1 MYMGSGQSKTHTNG
15 FSFHPP
21 PGHSNKYAKSI
32 YGDDVKPKVA
42 GKDIL
47 KALGSSNGFSSGYG
61 SDPYN
66 SVMSSGFPPA
76 LTNSGKQS
84 KAKAPNRL
92 LAREKEQLY
101 DEAIK
106 MKMLNNQMK
115 EDNVKLKT
123 KVKILENELSR
134 KEKTIE
140 DLFSHNQLIQ

>member
-1 MYMGSGQSKTHTNG
+1 MH
-15 FSFHPP
+15 
-21 PGHSNKYAKSI
+21 KYANSI
-32 YGDDVKPKVA
+32 YAEDVKPKVA

-47 KALGSSNGFSSGYG
+47 QALASSNGFSSGYA

-66 SVMSSGFPPA
+66 SVMSGGLPA
-76 LTNSGKQS
+76 TITHSAKPT
-84 KAKAPNRL
+84 KAKAHNRL

-101 DEAIK
+101 DDAIK

-140 DLFSHNQLIQ
+140 DLFSHNQLI

>member
-1 MYMGSGQSKTHTNG
+1 
-15 FSFHPP
+15 
-21 PGHSNKYAKSI
+21 
-32 YGDDVKPKVA
+32 
-42 GKDIL
+42 
-47 KALGSSNGFSSGYG
+47 
-61 SDPYN
+61 
-66 SVMSSGFPPA
+66 MSSGFPPA
-76 LTNSGKQS
+76 LTNSSKQS

>member
-1 MYMGSGQSKTHTNG
+1 
-15 FSFHPP
+15 
-21 PGHSNKYAKSI
+21 
-32 YGDDVKPKVA
+32 
-42 GKDIL
+42 
-47 KALGSSNGFSSGYG
+47 
-61 SDPYN
+61 
-66 SVMSSGFPPA
+66 MSSGFPPA

-84 KAKAPNRL
+84 KAKAGPNRL